1 MASKSCHQPRITT
14 IKNVCKTWLKIT
26 RKNFSLGIGQ
36 VPSLRNII
44 LISEESKP
52 GTVRFD
58 QLSPIIPFKCSHNNF
73 LLKEKCGKL
82 NQLQK
87 KIFRFKDV
95 MSSAGSGAT
104 KMVEDLTH
112 QIRMDDACNIQ
123 VWRERDLHINHIF
136 VLDIIAVLIFSSSHL
151 EQRAIPRASP
161 CPTTT

>member
-14 IKNVCKTWLKIT
+14 IKSKLAKHDWKSQE
-26 RKNFSLGIGQ
+26 KNFSLGIGQ

-58 QLSPIIPFKCSHNNF
+58 NALTTISHWKKSVVNWINSKKRYSGSRTWWAAPGRGRPRWWRTSPIRSGWTMPA
-73 LLKEKCGKL
+73 
-82 NQLQK
+82 
-87 KIFRFKDV
+87 IFRC
-95 MSSAGSGAT
+95 G
-104 KMVEDLTH
+104 
-112 QIRMDDACNIQ
+112 
-123 VWRERDLHINHIF
+123 ERKRDIDISPTF
-136 VLDIIAVLIFSSSHL
+136 VLNIIAFSIFSSSHL